1 MPAPRRLAVLR
12 CLDWSAVVAAKNS
25 TTPCAVIHA
34 QRVISRTP
42 AAMRYGV
49 QVGMRRRHAQALCP
63 DIEIVAHQPSRD
75 RNAFDAVVR
84 VVNELVP
91 LIEVS
96 EPGLIVFAAR
106 GPSRYMGGD
115 GPMAS
120 KIVEALETSVAD
132 SHLAALL
139 VGVGVADSRLAAQIA
154 SHASAMASSS
164 ANLFVPYVVEP
175 DKTNEWL
182 APQSVRVLGEFASIN
197 RETISLLERLGLNAL
212 RDVCAL
218 SESILAGRFG
228 ELGVEL
234 HRLSRGD
241 EQYPLAVVPHPPEH
255 LCIEKFDQPVS
266 DQQIIINSVQRMA
279 VAFTEYY
286 SVHGSVCVRIIIS
299 FESEAG
305 KRSERLWYR
314 PQGLTT
320 SAIIENAKWQLE
332 AWLASQL
339 AGDISG
345 DPESHAPESHALESR
360 ALENRA
366 LENHALENHGLV
378 RVQLIADEVRTD
390 TARQLRL
397 WGGSTQTD
405 ETATQAIGRLSELL
419 GSSAVQVAKWQG
431 GRDILDSYELVSAAH
446 AQTIGSA
453 SSGEQIPA
461 QKWRGALPNPSPS
474 VVYSEPIQVQI
485 NDQFGKLLSVS
496 ARHELSASPVSVII
510 GATHYKVNSWAG
522 PWPVEERWWDLARSR
537 RLVRLQLVCEKI
549 APKNTATENTATGR
563 ILIDSASQILAML
576 VILEHG
582 EWTVAA
588 IYN

>member
-1 MPAPRRLAVLR
+1 MPAPKRLAVLR

-42 AAMRYGV
+42 AAVRYGV

-75 RNAFDAVVR
+75 RTAFDAVVR

-115 GPMAS
+115 GPMAL
-120 KIVEALETSVAD
+120 KIVEALKTSVAD
-132 SHLAALL
+132 SRLAALL

-197 RETISLLERLGLNAL
+197 RETISLLERLGLNTL
-212 RDVCAL
+212 HDVCAL
-218 SESILAGRFG
+218 SESVLAGRFG

-255 LCIEKFDQPVS
+255 LCIEKFDEPVS

-286 SVHGSVCVRIIIS
+286 SVHGSVCVRIVIS

-345 DPESHAPESHALESR
+345 DPESHA
-360 ALENRA
+360 LENY
-366 LENHALENHGLV
+366 ALENHGLV

-390 TARQLRL
+390 TAQQLRL

-431 GRDILDSYELVSAAH
+431 GRDVLDSYELVSATH

-453 SSGEQIPA
+453 SSHEQISA

-510 GATHYKVNSWAG
+510 GSTHYKVNSWAG
-522 PWPVEERWWDLARSR
+522 PWPVEERWWDSARSR

-549 APKNTATENTATGR
+549 TA
-563 ILIDSASQILAML
+563 DSALQILAML
-576 VILEHG
+576 AILEHG

-588 IYN
+588 IYS

>member
-1 MPAPRRLAVLR
+1 
-12 CLDWSAVVAAKNS
+12 
-25 TTPCAVIHA
+25 
-34 QRVISRTP
+34 
-42 AAMRYGV
+42 
-49 QVGMRRRHAQALCP
+49 
-63 DIEIVAHQPSRD
+63 
-75 RNAFDAVVR
+75 
-84 VVNELVP
+84 
-91 LIEVS
+91 
-96 EPGLIVFAAR
+96 
-106 GPSRYMGGD
+106 
-115 GPMAS
+115 MAS
-120 KIVEALETSVAD
+120 KIVEALKTSVAD
-132 SHLAALL
+132 SQLTDLL
-139 VGVGVADSRLAAQIA
+139 VGVGVGDSRLAAQIA

-164 ANLFVPYVVEP
+164 ANLFVPYIVEP

-182 APQSVRVLGEFASIN
+182 APQSVRVLAEFANIN
-197 RETISLLERLGLNAL
+197 RETISLLERLGLNTL
-212 RDVCAL
+212 HDVCAL

-286 SVHGSVCVRIIIS
+286 SVHGSVCVRIVIA

-332 AWLASQL
+332 AWLASQ
-339 AGDISG
+339 ISG
-345 DPESHAPESHALESR
+345 NPENHALESHALES
-360 ALENRA
+360 
-366 LENHALENHGLV
+366 HGLV

-431 GRDILDSYELVSAAH
+431 GRDILDSYELVSATH
-446 AQTIGSA
+446 AQTIGTA
-453 SSGEQIPA
+453 SNSEQIPA

-510 GATHYKVNSWAG
+510 GSTHYKVNSWAG

-549 APKNTATENTATGR
+549 TV
-563 ILIDSASQILAML
+563 DSALQILAML
-576 VILEHG
+576 AILEHG

-588 IYN
+588 IYS

>member
-1 MPAPRRLAVLR
+1 MRTPRRLAVLR

-75 RNAFDAVVR
+75 RTAFDAVVR

-120 KIVEALETSVAD
+120 KIVEALKTSVAD
-132 SHLAALL
+132 NRSAALL
-139 VGVGVADSRLAAQIA
+139 VGVGVAGSRLAAQIA

-197 RETISLLERLGLNAL
+197 RETISLLERLGLNTL

-218 SESILAGRFG
+218 SESVLAGRFG

-255 LCIEKFDQPVS
+255 LCIEKFDEPVS

-286 SVHGSVCVRIIIS
+286 SVHGSVCVRIVIS

-339 AGDISG
+339 AADISG
-345 DPESHAPESHALESR
+345 DPESHALENY
-360 ALENRA
+360 ALENY
-366 LENHALENHGLV
+366 GLV

-390 TARQLRL
+390 TAQQLRL

-431 GRDILDSYELVSAAH
+431 GRDVLDSYELVSATH

-453 SSGEQIPA
+453 SSHEQISA

-496 ARHELSASPVSVII
+496 ARHELSASPVVVII

-522 PWPVEERWWDLARSR
+522 PWPVEERWWDSARSR

-549 APKNTATENTATGR
+549 TA
-563 ILIDSASQILAML
+563 DSVPQILAML
-576 VILEHG
+576 AILEHG

-588 IYN
+588 IYS

>member
-75 RNAFDAVVR
+75 RTAFDAVVR

-115 GPMAS
+115 GPMAL
-120 KIVEALETSVAD
+120 KIVEALKTSVAD
-132 SHLAALL
+132 SHLTASLVGLA

-182 APQSVRVLGEFASIN
+182 APQSVRVLSEFANIN
-197 RETISLLERLGLNAL
+197 RETISLLERLGLNTL
-212 RDVCAL
+212 RDVCTL
-218 SESILAGRFG
+218 SESVLAGRFG

-255 LCIEKFDQPVS
+255 LCIEKFDEPVS

-286 SVHGSVCVRIIIS
+286 SVHGSVCVRIVIS

-332 AWLASQL
+332 AWLAS
-339 AGDISG
+339 DISG
-345 DPESHAPESHALESR
+345 DPESHA
-360 ALENRA
+360 LENY
-366 LENHALENHGLV
+366 GLV

-390 TARQLRL
+390 TAQQLRL

-431 GRDILDSYELVSAAH
+431 GRDILDSYELVSATH

-453 SSGEQIPA
+453 SSHEQIPA

-474 VVYSEPIQVQI
+474 VVYSEPVQVQI

-549 APKNTATENTATGR
+549 TV
-563 ILIDSASQILAML
+563 DSVSQILAML

-588 IYN
+588 IYS

>member
-1 MPAPRRLAVLR
+1 MPAPKRLAVLR

-75 RNAFDAVVR
+75 RTAFDAVVR

-120 KIVEALETSVAD
+120 KIVEALKTSVAD
-132 SHLAALL
+132 SRLAALL

-197 RETISLLERLGLNAL
+197 RETISLLERLGLNTL
-212 RDVCAL
+212 HDVCAL
-218 SESILAGRFG
+218 SESVLAGRFG

-255 LCIEKFDQPVS
+255 LCIEKFDEPVS

-286 SVHGSVCVRIIIS
+286 SVHGSVCVRIVIS
-299 FESEAG
+299 LESEAG

-314 PQGLTT
+314 PQGLTI

-345 DPESHAPESHALESR
+345 DPESHA
-360 ALENRA
+360 LENY
-366 LENHALENHGLV
+366 ALENHGLV

-390 TARQLRL
+390 TAQQLRL

-431 GRDILDSYELVSAAH
+431 GRDVLDSYELVSATH

-453 SSGEQIPA
+453 SSHEQISA

-510 GATHYKVNSWAG
+510 GSTHYKVNSWAG
-522 PWPVEERWWDLARSR
+522 PWPVEERWWDSARSR

-549 APKNTATENTATGR
+549 TA
-563 ILIDSASQILAML
+563 DSALQILAML
-576 VILEHG
+576 AILEHG

-588 IYN
+588 IYS

>member
-75 RNAFDAVVR
+75 RTAFDAVVR
-84 VVNELVP
+84 LVNELVP

-120 KIVEALETSVAD
+120 KIVEALKTSVAD
-132 SHLAALL
+132 SRLAALL

-197 RETISLLERLGLNAL
+197 RETISLLERLGLNTL
-212 RDVCAL
+212 HDVCAL
-218 SESILAGRFG
+218 SESVLAGRFG

-255 LCIEKFDQPVS
+255 LCIEKFDEPVS

-286 SVHGSVCVRIIIS
+286 SVHGSVCVRIVIS

-345 DPESHAPESHALESR
+345 DPESHA
-360 ALENRA
+360 LENY
-366 LENHALENHGLV
+366 ALENHGLV

-390 TARQLRL
+390 TAQQLRL

-431 GRDILDSYELVSAAH
+431 GRDVLDSYELVSATH

-453 SSGEQIPA
+453 SSHEQISA

-485 NDQFGKLLSVS
+485 NNQFGKLLSVS

-510 GATHYKVNSWAG
+510 GSTHYKVNSWAG
-522 PWPVEERWWDLARSR
+522 PWPVEERWWDSSRSR

-549 APKNTATENTATGR
+549 TA
-563 ILIDSASQILAML
+563 DSVPQILAML
-576 VILEHG
+576 AILEHG

-588 IYN
+588 IYS

>member
-75 RNAFDAVVR
+75 RTAFDAVVR

-120 KIVEALETSVAD
+120 KIVEALKTSVAD
-132 SHLAALL
+132 SRLAALL

-175 DKTNEWL
+175 DNTNEWL

-197 RETISLLERLGLNAL
+197 RETISLLERLGLNTL

-218 SESILAGRFG
+218 SESVLAGRFG

-255 LCIEKFDQPVS
+255 LCIEKFDEPVS

-286 SVHGSVCVRIIIS
+286 SVHGSVCVRIVIS

-345 DPESHAPESHALESR
+345 DPESHA
-360 ALENRA
+360 LENY
-366 LENHALENHGLV
+366 GLV

-390 TARQLRL
+390 TAQQLRL

-431 GRDILDSYELVSAAH
+431 GRDVLDSYELVSATH

-453 SSGEQIPA
+453 SSHEQISA

-496 ARHELSASPVSVII
+496 ARHELSASPVVVII

-522 PWPVEERWWDLARSR
+522 PWPVEERWWDSARSR

-549 APKNTATENTATGR
+549 TA
-563 ILIDSASQILAML
+563 DSVPQILAML
-576 VILEHG
+576 AILEHG

-588 IYN
+588 IYS

>member
-25 TTPCAVIHA
+25 NTPCAVVHA

-49 QVGMRRRHAQALCP
+49 QLGMRRRHAQALCP

-75 RNAFDAVVR
+75 RTAFDKVVR
-84 VVNELVP
+84 IVNELVP

-120 KIVEALETSVAD
+120 KIVEALKTSVAD
-132 SHLAALL
+132 SRLAASLIG
-139 VGVGVADSRLAAQIA
+139 VGVGDSRLAAQIA
-154 SHASAMASSS
+154 AHASAVASIS
-164 ANLFVPYVVEP
+164 ANLFAPYVVEP
-175 DKTNEWL
+175 DKTSEWL
-182 APQSVRVLGEFASIN
+182 APQSVRVLSEFANIN
-197 RETISLLERLGLNAL
+197 RETISLLERLGLNTL

-218 SESILAGRFG
+218 SESVLAGRFG

-234 HRLSRGD
+234 HRLARGD

-255 LCIEKFDQPVS
+255 LCIEKFDEPVS

-286 SVHGSVCVRIIIS
+286 SVHGSVCVRIIIA

-339 AGDISG
+339 SSQISSDFSG
-345 DPESHAPESHALESR
+345 SHENHALESH
-360 ALENRA
+360 A

-405 ETATQAIGRLSELL
+405 ETATQAISRLSELL

-431 GRDILDSYELVSAAH
+431 GRDLLDSYELVSATH
-446 AQTIGSA
+446 TQTIDSA
-453 SSGEQIPA
+453 SSGDQMTT

-474 VVYSEPIQVQI
+474 VVYAEPIQVQI
-485 NDQFGKLLSVS
+485 NDQFGKLLSVN
-496 ARHELSASPVSVII
+496 ARHELSASPVVVII
-510 GATHYKVNSWAG
+510 GSTHYKVNSWAG

-549 APKNTATENTATGR
+549 TADNV
-563 ILIDSASQILAML
+563 SQILAML
-576 VILEHG
+576 AILEHG
-582 EWTVAA
+582 EWTVSA
-588 IYN
+588 IYS

>member
-12 CLDWSAVVAAKNS
+12 CLDWSAVVAAENS

-75 RNAFDAVVR
+75 RTAFDAVVR

-120 KIVEALETSVAD
+120 KIVEALKTSVAD
-132 SHLAALL
+132 SRLAALL

-197 RETISLLERLGLNAL
+197 RETISLLERLGLNTL
-212 RDVCAL
+212 HDVCAL
-218 SESILAGRFG
+218 SESVLAGRFG

-255 LCIEKFDQPVS
+255 LCIEKFDEPVS

-286 SVHGSVCVRIIIS
+286 SVHGSVCVRIVIS
-299 FESEAG
+299 FESESG

-339 AGDISG
+339 AGYISG
-345 DPESHAPESHALESR
+345 DPESHA
-360 ALENRA
+360 LENY
-366 LENHALENHGLV
+366 GLV

-390 TARQLRL
+390 TAQQLRL

-431 GRDILDSYELVSAAH
+431 GRDVLDSYELVSATH

-453 SSGEQIPA
+453 SSHEQISA

-496 ARHELSASPVSVII
+496 ARHELSASPVVVII

-549 APKNTATENTATGR
+549 TA
-563 ILIDSASQILAML
+563 DSVPQILAML
-576 VILEHG
+576 AILEHG

-588 IYN
+588 IYS

>member
-75 RNAFDAVVR
+75 RTAFDAVVR

-120 KIVEALETSVAD
+120 KIVEALKTSVTD
-132 SHLAALL
+132 SRLAALL
-139 VGVGVADSRLAAQIA
+139 VGVGVGVADSRLAAQIA

-197 RETISLLERLGLNAL
+197 RETISLLERLGLNTL
-212 RDVCAL
+212 HDVCAL
-218 SESILAGRFG
+218 SESVLAGRFG

-255 LCIEKFDQPVS
+255 LCIEKFDEPVS

-286 SVHGSVCVRIIIS
+286 SVHGSVCVRIVIS

-345 DPESHAPESHALESR
+345 DPESHA
-360 ALENRA
+360 LENY
-366 LENHALENHGLV
+366 ALENHGLV

-390 TARQLRL
+390 TAQQLRL

-405 ETATQAIGRLSELL
+405 ETATQAISRLSELL

-431 GRDILDSYELVSAAH
+431 GRDVLDSYELVSATH

-453 SSGEQIPA
+453 SSHEQISA

-496 ARHELSASPVSVII
+496 ARHELSASPVVVII

-522 PWPVEERWWDLARSR
+522 PWPVEERWWDSARSR

-549 APKNTATENTATGR
+549 TA
-563 ILIDSASQILAML
+563 DSVPQILAML
-576 VILEHG
+576 AILEHG

-588 IYN
+588 IYS

>member
-75 RNAFDAVVR
+75 RTAFDAVVR

-115 GPMAS
+115 GLMAL
-120 KIVEALETSVAD
+120 KIVEALKTLVAD
-132 SHLAALL
+132 SQLTDLL
-139 VGVGVADSRLAAQIA
+139 VGVGVGDSRLAAQIA

-182 APQSVRVLGEFASIN
+182 APQSVRVLGEFANIN
-197 RETISLLERLGLNAL
+197 RETISLLERLGLNTL
-212 RDVCAL
+212 HDVCAL

-286 SVHGSVCVRIIIS
+286 SVHGSVCVRIVIA

-332 AWLASQL
+332 AWLASQIS
-339 AGDISG
+339 GDISG
-345 DPESHAPESHALESR
+345 NPENH
-360 ALENRA
+360 A

-405 ETATQAIGRLSELL
+405 ETASQAIGRLSELL

-431 GRDILDSYELVSAAH
+431 GRDILDSYELVSATH
-446 AQTIGSA
+446 VRTIGSA
-453 SSGEQIPA
+453 SSSDQMTT

-474 VVYSEPIQVQI
+474 VVYAEPIQVQI
-485 NDQFGKLLSVS
+485 NDQFGKLLSVN
-496 ARHELSASPVSVII
+496 ARHELSASPVVVVI
-510 GATHYKVNSWAG
+510 GSTHYKVNSWAG

-549 APKNTATENTATGR
+549 TADNV
-563 ILIDSASQILAML
+563 SQILAML
-576 VILEHG
+576 AILEHG

-588 IYN
+588 IYS

>member
-1 MPAPRRLAVLR
+1 MPAPKRLAVLR

-75 RNAFDAVVR
+75 RTAFDAVVR

-115 GPMAS
+115 GPMAL
-120 KIVEALETSVAD
+120 KIVEALKTSVAD
-132 SHLAALL
+132 SHLAASL
-139 VGVGVADSRLAAQIA
+139 VGVAVGVGIADSRLAAQIA
-154 SHASAMASSS
+154 AHASAFASSS
-164 ANLFVPYVVEP
+164 ANLFSPYVVEP

-182 APQSVRVLGEFASIN
+182 APQSVRVLSEFANIN
-197 RETISLLERLGLNAL
+197 RETISLLERLGLNTL

-255 LCIEKFDQPVS
+255 LCIEKFDEPVS

-286 SVHGSVCVRIIIS
+286 SVHGSVCVRIVIS

-332 AWLASQL
+332 AWLAS
-339 AGDISG
+339 DISG
-345 DPESHAPESHALESR
+345 DPESHA
-360 ALENRA
+360 LENY
-366 LENHALENHGLV
+366 GLV

-390 TARQLRL
+390 TAQQLRL

-431 GRDILDSYELVSAAH
+431 GRDILDSYELVSATH

-453 SSGEQIPA
+453 SSHEQIPA

-474 VVYSEPIQVQI
+474 VVYSEPVQVQI

-549 APKNTATENTATGR
+549 TV
-563 ILIDSASQILAML
+563 DSVSQILAML

-588 IYN
+588 IYS

>member
-1 MPAPRRLAVLR
+1 MPAPKRLAVLR

-75 RNAFDAVVR
+75 RTAFDAVVR

-120 KIVEALETSVAD
+120 KIVEALKTSVAD
-132 SHLAALL
+132 SRLAALL

-197 RETISLLERLGLNAL
+197 RETISLLERLGLNTL
-212 RDVCAL
+212 HDVCAL
-218 SESILAGRFG
+218 SESVLAGRFG

-255 LCIEKFDQPVS
+255 LCIEKFDEPVS

-286 SVHGSVCVRIIIS
+286 SVHGSVCVRIVIS
-299 FESEAG
+299 FESESG

-345 DPESHAPESHALESR
+345 DPESHA
-360 ALENRA
+360 LENY
-366 LENHALENHGLV
+366 ALENHGLV

-390 TARQLRL
+390 TAQQLRL

-405 ETATQAIGRLSELL
+405 ETATQAISRLSELL

-431 GRDILDSYELVSAAH
+431 GRDVLDSYELVSATH

-453 SSGEQIPA
+453 SSHEQISA

-510 GATHYKVNSWAG
+510 GSTHYKVNSWAG
-522 PWPVEERWWDLARSR
+522 PWPVEERWWDSARSR

-549 APKNTATENTATGR
+549 TA
-563 ILIDSASQILAML
+563 DSALQILAML
-576 VILEHG
+576 AILEHG

-588 IYN
+588 IYS

>member
-42 AAMRYGV
+42 AALRYGV

-75 RNAFDAVVR
+75 RTAFDAVVR

-115 GPMAS
+115 GPMAL
-120 KIVEALETSVAD
+120 KIVEALKTSVAD
-132 SHLAALL
+132 SRLAALL

-197 RETISLLERLGLNAL
+197 RETISLLERLGLNTL
-212 RDVCAL
+212 HDVCAL
-218 SESILAGRFG
+218 SESVLAGRFG

-255 LCIEKFDQPVS
+255 LCIEKFDEPVS

-286 SVHGSVCVRIIIS
+286 SVHGSVCVRIVIS

-339 AGDISG
+339 ASDISG
-345 DPESHAPESHALESR
+345 DPESHA
-360 ALENRA
+360 
-366 LENHALENHGLV
+366 LENHALENYGLV

-390 TARQLRL
+390 TAQQLRL

-405 ETATQAIGRLSELL
+405 ETATQAISRLSELL

-431 GRDILDSYELVSAAH
+431 GRDVLDSYELVSATH

-453 SSGEQIPA
+453 SSHEQVPA
-461 QKWRGALPNPSPS
+461 HKWRGALPNPSPS

-496 ARHELSASPVSVII
+496 ARHELSASPVVVII

-522 PWPVEERWWDLARSR
+522 PWPVEERWWDSARSR

-549 APKNTATENTATGR
+549 TV
-563 ILIDSASQILAML
+563 DSASQILAML
-576 VILEHG
+576 AILEHG

-588 IYN
+588 IYS

>member
-1 MPAPRRLAVLR
+1 MPAPKRLAVLR

-42 AAMRYGV
+42 AAVRYGV

-75 RNAFDAVVR
+75 RTAFDAVVR

-115 GPMAS
+115 GPMAL
-120 KIVEALETSVAD
+120 KIVEALKTSVAD
-132 SHLAALL
+132 SRLAALL

-197 RETISLLERLGLNAL
+197 RETISLLERLGLNTL
-212 RDVCAL
+212 HDVCAL
-218 SESILAGRFG
+218 SESVLAGRFG

-255 LCIEKFDQPVS
+255 LCIEKFDEPVS

-286 SVHGSVCVRIIIS
+286 SVHGSVCVRIVIS

-345 DPESHAPESHALESR
+345 DPESHALENY
-360 ALENRA
+360 ALENY
-366 LENHALENHGLV
+366 GLV

-390 TARQLRL
+390 TAQQLRL

-405 ETATQAIGRLSELL
+405 ETATQAISRLSELL

-431 GRDILDSYELVSAAH
+431 GRDVLDSYELVSATH

-453 SSGEQIPA
+453 SSHEQISA

-510 GATHYKVNSWAG
+510 GSTHYKVNSWAG
-522 PWPVEERWWDLARSR
+522 PWPVEERWWDSARSR

-549 APKNTATENTATGR
+549 TA
-563 ILIDSASQILAML
+563 DSALQILAML
-576 VILEHG
+576 AILEHG

-588 IYN
+588 IYS

>member
-1 MPAPRRLAVLR
+1 MPAPKRLAVLR

-25 TTPCAVIHA
+25 TTPCAVVHA

-75 RNAFDAVVR
+75 RTTFDTVVR
-84 VVNELVP
+84 SVNELVP
-91 LIEVS
+91 LIEVG

-115 GPMAS
+115 GSMAS
-120 KIVEALETSVAD
+120 KIFEALKTSVAD
-132 SHLAALL
+132 SRLAASLVGL
-139 VGVGVADSRLAAQIA
+139 AVGVGVADSRLAAQIA
-154 SHASAMASSS
+154 AHASAVASRT
-164 ANLFVPYVVEP
+164 ANLFTPYVVEP
-175 DKTNEWL
+175 DKTSEWL
-182 APQSVRVLGEFASIN
+182 APQSVRVLSEFANIN
-197 RETISLLERLGLNAL
+197 RETISLLERLGLNTL
-212 RDVCAL
+212 QDVCAL
-218 SESILAGRFG
+218 SESVLAGRFG

-234 HRLSRGD
+234 HRLARGD

-255 LCIEKFDQPVS
+255 LCIEKFDEPVS

-279 VAFTEYY
+279 GAFTEHY
-286 SVHGSVCVRIIIS
+286 SVHGSVCVRIVIV

-305 KRSERLWYR
+305 NRSERLWYR

-332 AWLASQL
+332 AWLS
-339 AGDISG
+339 SG
-345 DPESHAPESHALESR
+345 HESHVGENRVFESHGLESHG
-360 ALENRA
+360 LES
-366 LENHALENHGLV
+366 HGLV

-431 GRDILDSYELVSAAH
+431 GRDLLDSYELVSATH
-446 AQTIGSA
+446 AQTTDSA
-453 SSGEQIPA
+453 NSGEQRSA
-461 QKWRGALPNPSPS
+461 QNWRGALPNPSPS
-474 VVYSEPIQVQI
+474 VVYAEPIQVQI
-485 NDQFGKLLSVS
+485 NDHLGKLLSVS
-496 ARHELSASPVSVII
+496 ARHELSASPVVVII
-510 GATHYKVNSWAG
+510 GSTHYKVNSWAG
-522 PWPVEERWWDLARSR
+522 PWPVEERWWDSARSR
-537 RLVRLQLVCEKI
+537 RLVRLQLVCE
-549 APKNTATENTATGR
+549 R
-563 ILIDSASQILAML
+563 ITTDSAPQILAML
-576 VILEHG
+576 AILEHG

-588 IYN
+588 LYN

>member
-1 MPAPRRLAVLR
+1 MRTPKRLAVLR

-75 RNAFDAVVR
+75 RTAFDAVVR

-120 KIVEALETSVAD
+120 KIVEALKTSVAD
-132 SHLAALL
+132 SRLAALL

-197 RETISLLERLGLNAL
+197 RETISLLERLGLNTL
-212 RDVCAL
+212 HDVCAL
-218 SESILAGRFG
+218 SESVLAGRFG

-255 LCIEKFDQPVS
+255 LCIEKFDEPVS

-286 SVHGSVCVRIIIS
+286 SVHGSVCVRIVIS
-299 FESEAG
+299 FESESG

-345 DPESHAPESHALESR
+345 DPESHA
-360 ALENRA
+360 LENY
-366 LENHALENHGLV
+366 ALENHGLV

-390 TARQLRL
+390 TAQQLRL

-405 ETATQAIGRLSELL
+405 ETATQAISRLSELL

-431 GRDILDSYELVSAAH
+431 GRDVLDSYELVSATH

-453 SSGEQIPA
+453 SSHEQISA

-510 GATHYKVNSWAG
+510 GSTHYKVNSWAG
-522 PWPVEERWWDLARSR
+522 PWPVEERWWDSARSR

-549 APKNTATENTATGR
+549 TA
-563 ILIDSASQILAML
+563 DSALQILAML
-576 VILEHG
+576 AILEHG

-588 IYN
+588 IYS

>member
-75 RNAFDAVVR
+75 RTAFDAVVR

-120 KIVEALETSVAD
+120 KIVEALKTSVAD
-132 SHLAALL
+132 SRLAALL

-197 RETISLLERLGLNAL
+197 RETISLLERLGLNTL
-212 RDVCAL
+212 HDVCAL
-218 SESILAGRFG
+218 SESVLAGRFG

-255 LCIEKFDQPVS
+255 LCIEKFDEPVS

-286 SVHGSVCVRIIIS
+286 SVHGSVCVRIVIS

-345 DPESHAPESHALESR
+345 DPESHALENY
-360 ALENRA
+360 ALENY
-366 LENHALENHGLV
+366 GLV

-390 TARQLRL
+390 TAQQLRL

-431 GRDILDSYELVSAAH
+431 GRDVLDSYELVSATH

-453 SSGEQIPA
+453 SSHEQISA

-496 ARHELSASPVSVII
+496 ARHELSASPVVVII

-522 PWPVEERWWDLARSR
+522 PWPVEERWWDSARSR

-549 APKNTATENTATGR
+549 TA
-563 ILIDSASQILAML
+563 DSVPQILAML
-576 VILEHG
+576 AILEHG

-588 IYN
+588 IYS

>member
-1 MPAPRRLAVLR
+1 MPERRRLAVLQ

-25 TTPCAVIHA
+25 TTPCAVVHA

-75 RNAFDAVVR
+75 RTAFDKVVR
-84 VVNELVP
+84 IVNELVP

-96 EPGLIVFAAR
+96 EPGLIVFATR

-120 KIVEALETSVAD
+120 KIVEALKTSVAD
-132 SHLAALL
+132 SRLTASLIG
-139 VGVGVADSRLAAQIA
+139 VGVGDSRLAAQIA
-154 SHASAMASSS
+154 AHASAVASNS
-164 ANLFVPYVVEP
+164 ANVFAPYVVEP
-175 DKTNEWL
+175 DKTSEWL
-182 APQSVRVLGEFASIN
+182 APQSVRVLSEFANIN
-197 RETISLLERLGLNAL
+197 RETISLLERLGLNTL
-212 RDVCAL
+212 HDVCTL
-218 SESILAGRFG
+218 SESVLAGRFG

-234 HRLSRGD
+234 HRLARGD

-255 LCIEKFDQPVS
+255 LCIEKFDEPVS

-279 VAFTEYY
+279 SAFTEYY
-286 SVHGSVCVRIIIS
+286 SVHGSVCVRIIIV

-332 AWLASQL
+332 AWLASYL
-339 AGDISG
+339 ASDFSG
-345 DPESHAPESHALESR
+345 SHESHALESC
-360 ALENRA
+360 
-366 LENHALENHGLV
+366 GLV

-431 GRDILDSYELVSAAH
+431 GRDVLDSYELVSATH

-453 SSGEQIPA
+453 SNHEQIPA

-496 ARHELSASPVSVII
+496 ARHELSASPVVVII

-522 PWPVEERWWDLARSR
+522 PWPVEERWWDSARSR

-549 APKNTATENTATGR
+549 TA
-563 ILIDSASQILAML
+563 DSALQILAML
-576 VILEHG
+576 AILEHG

-588 IYN
+588 IYS

>member
-42 AAMRYGV
+42 AALRYGV

-75 RNAFDAVVR
+75 RTAFDAVVR

-115 GPMAS
+115 GPMAL
-120 KIVEALETSVAD
+120 KIVEALKTSVAD
-132 SHLAALL
+132 SRLTALL

-218 SESILAGRFG
+218 SESVLAGRFG

-255 LCIEKFDQPVS
+255 LCIEKFDEPVS

-286 SVHGSVCVRIIIS
+286 SVHGSVCVRIVIS

-339 AGDISG
+339 ASDISG
-345 DPESHAPESHALESR
+345 DPESHA
-360 ALENRA
+360 
-366 LENHALENHGLV
+366 LENHALENYGLV

-390 TARQLRL
+390 TAQQLRL

-405 ETATQAIGRLSELL
+405 ETATQAISRLSELL

-431 GRDILDSYELVSAAH
+431 GRDVLDSYELVSATH

-453 SSGEQIPA
+453 SSHEQVPA
-461 QKWRGALPNPSPS
+461 HKWRGALPNPSPS

-496 ARHELSASPVSVII
+496 ARHELSASPVVVII

-522 PWPVEERWWDLARSR
+522 PWPVEERWWDSARSR

-549 APKNTATENTATGR
+549 TV
-563 ILIDSASQILAML
+563 DSASQILAML
-576 VILEHG
+576 AILEHG

-588 IYN
+588 IYS

>member
-1 MPAPRRLAVLR
+1 MPAPKRLAVLR

-42 AAMRYGV
+42 AAVRYGV

-75 RNAFDAVVR
+75 RTAFDAVVR

-120 KIVEALETSVAD
+120 KIVEALKTSVAD
-132 SHLAALL
+132 SRLAALL

-197 RETISLLERLGLNAL
+197 RETISLLERLGLNTL
-212 RDVCAL
+212 HDVCAL
-218 SESILAGRFG
+218 SESVLAGRFG

-255 LCIEKFDQPVS
+255 LCIEKFDEPVS

-286 SVHGSVCVRIIIS
+286 SVHGSVCVRIVIS

-339 AGDISG
+339 AADISG
-345 DPESHAPESHALESR
+345 DPESHALENY
-360 ALENRA
+360 ALENY
-366 LENHALENHGLV
+366 GLV

-390 TARQLRL
+390 TAQQLRL

-431 GRDILDSYELVSAAH
+431 GRDVLDSYELVSATH

-453 SSGEQIPA
+453 SSHEQISA

-510 GATHYKVNSWAG
+510 GSTHYKVNSWAG
-522 PWPVEERWWDLARSR
+522 PWPVEERWWDSARSR

-549 APKNTATENTATGR
+549 TA
-563 ILIDSASQILAML
+563 DSVPQILAML
-576 VILEHG
+576 AILEHG

-588 IYN
+588 IYS

>member
-75 RNAFDAVVR
+75 RTAFDAVVR

-115 GPMAS
+115 GPMAL
-120 KIVEALETSVAD
+120 KIVEALKTSVAD
-132 SHLAALL
+132 SHLTASLVGLA

-182 APQSVRVLGEFASIN
+182 APQSVRVLSEFANIN
-197 RETISLLERLGLNAL
+197 RETISLLERLGLNTL
-212 RDVCAL
+212 RDVCTL
-218 SESILAGRFG
+218 SESVLAGRFG

-255 LCIEKFDQPVS
+255 LCIEKFDEPVS

-286 SVHGSVCVRIIIS
+286 SVHGSVCVRIVIS

-332 AWLASQL
+332 AWLAS
-339 AGDISG
+339 DISG
-345 DPESHAPESHALESR
+345 DPESHA
-360 ALENRA
+360 LENY
-366 LENHALENHGLV
+366 GLV

-390 TARQLRL
+390 TAQQLRL

-431 GRDILDSYELVSAAH
+431 GRDILDSYELVSATH

-453 SSGEQIPA
+453 NSHEQIPA
-461 QKWRGALPNPSPS
+461 QKWRGALPNPAPS
-474 VVYSEPIQVQI
+474 VVYSEPVQVQI

-549 APKNTATENTATGR
+549 TV
-563 ILIDSASQILAML
+563 DSVSQILAML

-588 IYN
+588 IYS

>member
-1 MPAPRRLAVLR
+1 MPVPRRLAVLQ
-12 CLDWSAVVAAKNS
+12 CLDWSAVVAAKNA
-25 TTPCAVIHA
+25 TTPCAVVHA

-75 RNAFDAVVR
+75 RTAFDKVVR
-84 VVNELVP
+84 IVNELVP

-115 GPMAS
+115 GPMAL
-120 KIVEALETSVAD
+120 KIVEALRTSVAD
-132 SHLAALL
+132 GRLATSLIG
-139 VGVGVADSRLAAQIA
+139 VGVGDSRLAAQIA
-154 SHASAMASSS
+154 AHASAVAISST
-164 ANLFVPYVVEP
+164 NLFVPYVVEP
-175 DKTNEWL
+175 DKTSEWL
-182 APQSVRVLGEFASIN
+182 APQSVRVLSEFANIN
-197 RETISLLERLGLNAL
+197 RETISLLERLGLNTL
-212 RDVCAL
+212 HDVRAL
-218 SESILAGRFG
+218 SESVLAGRFG

-234 HRLSRGD
+234 HRLARGD

-255 LCIEKFDQPVS
+255 LCIEKFDEPVS

-286 SVHGSVCVRIIIS
+286 SVHGSVCVRIVIA
-299 FESEAG
+299 FESESG

-332 AWLASQL
+332 AWLSENL
-339 AGDISG
+339 TSDFSG
-345 DPESHAPESHALESR
+345 SHENHSLENCALESY
-360 ALENRA
+360 
-366 LENHALENHGLV
+366 GLV

-431 GRDILDSYELVSAAH
+431 GRYLLDSYELVSATH
-446 AQTIGSA
+446 TQTIDSA
-453 SSGEQIPA
+453 SNSDQVA
-461 QKWRGALPNPSPS
+461 TQKWRGALPNPSPS
-474 VVYSEPIQVQI
+474 VVYAEPIQVQI
-485 NDQFGKLLSVS
+485 NDQFGKLLSVN
-496 ARHELSASPVSVII
+496 ARHELSASPVVVII
-510 GATHYKVNSWAG
+510 GSTHYKVNSWAG

-549 APKNTATENTATGR
+549 TA
-563 ILIDSASQILAML
+563 DDVSQILAML
-576 VILEHG
+576 AILEHG
-582 EWTVAA
+582 EWTVSA

>member
-1 MPAPRRLAVLR
+1 MPAPKRLAVLR

-42 AAMRYGV
+42 AAVRYGV

-75 RNAFDAVVR
+75 RTAFDAVVR

-115 GPMAS
+115 GPMAL
-120 KIVEALETSVAD
+120 KIVEALKTSVAD
-132 SHLAALL
+132 SRLAALL

-197 RETISLLERLGLNAL
+197 RETISLLERLGLNTL
-212 RDVCAL
+212 HDVCAL
-218 SESILAGRFG
+218 SESVLAGRFG

-255 LCIEKFDQPVS
+255 LCIEKFDEPVS

-286 SVHGSVCVRIIIS
+286 SVHGSVCVRIVIS

-339 AGDISG
+339 AADISG
-345 DPESHAPESHALESR
+345 DPESHALENY
-360 ALENRA
+360 ALENY
-366 LENHALENHGLV
+366 GLV

-390 TARQLRL
+390 TAQQLRL

-431 GRDILDSYELVSAAH
+431 GRDVLDSYELVSATH

-453 SSGEQIPA
+453 SSHEQISA

-496 ARHELSASPVSVII
+496 ARHELSASPVVVII

-522 PWPVEERWWDLARSR
+522 PWPVEERWWDSARSR

-549 APKNTATENTATGR
+549 TA
-563 ILIDSASQILAML
+563 DSALQILAML
-576 VILEHG
+576 AILEHG

-588 IYN
+588 IYS

>member
-75 RNAFDAVVR
+75 RTAFDAVVR

-120 KIVEALETSVAD
+120 KIVEALKTSVAD
-132 SHLAALL
+132 SRLAALL

-197 RETISLLERLGLNAL
+197 RETISLLERLGLNTL

-218 SESILAGRFG
+218 SESVLAGRFG

-255 LCIEKFDQPVS
+255 LCIEKFDEPVS

-286 SVHGSVCVRIIIS
+286 SVHGSVCVRIVIS
-299 FESEAG
+299 FESESG

-345 DPESHAPESHALESR
+345 DPESHALENY
-360 ALENRA
+360 ALENY
-366 LENHALENHGLV
+366 ALENHGLV

-390 TARQLRL
+390 TAQQLRL

-431 GRDILDSYELVSAAH
+431 GRDVLDSYELVSATH

-453 SSGEQIPA
+453 SNHEQIPA

-496 ARHELSASPVSVII
+496 ARHELSASPVVVII
-510 GATHYKVNSWAG
+510 GTTHYKVNSWAG
-522 PWPVEERWWDLARSR
+522 PWPVEERWWDSARSR

-549 APKNTATENTATGR
+549 TA
-563 ILIDSASQILAML
+563 DSASQILAML
-576 VILEHG
+576 AILEHG

-588 IYN
+588 IYS

>member
-1 MPAPRRLAVLR
+1 MRTPRRLAVLR

-75 RNAFDAVVR
+75 RTAFDAVVR

-115 GPMAS
+115 GPMAL
-120 KIVEALETSVAD
+120 KIVEALKTSVAD
-132 SHLAALL
+132 SRLAALL

-197 RETISLLERLGLNAL
+197 RETISLLERLGLNTL
-212 RDVCAL
+212 HDVCAL
-218 SESILAGRFG
+218 SESVLAGRFG

-255 LCIEKFDQPVS
+255 LCIEKFDEPVS

-286 SVHGSVCVRIIIS
+286 SVHGSVCVRIVIS

-345 DPESHAPESHALESR
+345 DPESHA
-360 ALENRA
+360 LENY
-366 LENHALENHGLV
+366 ALENHGLV

-390 TARQLRL
+390 TAQQLRL

-431 GRDILDSYELVSAAH
+431 GRDVLDSYELVSATH

-453 SSGEQIPA
+453 SSHEQISA

-510 GATHYKVNSWAG
+510 GSTHYKVNSWAG
-522 PWPVEERWWDLARSR
+522 PWPVEERWWDSARSR

-549 APKNTATENTATGR
+549 TA
-563 ILIDSASQILAML
+563 DSVPQILAML
-576 VILEHG
+576 AILEHG

-588 IYN
+588 IYS

>member
-42 AAMRYGV
+42 AAVRYGV

-75 RNAFDAVVR
+75 RTAFDAVVR
-84 VVNELVP
+84 LVNELVP

-120 KIVEALETSVAD
+120 KIVEALKTSVAD
-132 SHLAALL
+132 SRLAALL

-197 RETISLLERLGLNAL
+197 RETISLLERLGLNTL
-212 RDVCAL
+212 HDVCAL
-218 SESILAGRFG
+218 SESVLAGRFG

-255 LCIEKFDQPVS
+255 LCIEKFDEPVS

-286 SVHGSVCVRIIIS
+286 SVHGSVCVRIVIS

-345 DPESHAPESHALESR
+345 DPESHALENY
-360 ALENRA
+360 ALENY
-366 LENHALENHGLV
+366 GLV

-390 TARQLRL
+390 TAQQLRL

-431 GRDILDSYELVSAAH
+431 GRDVLDSYELVSATH

-453 SSGEQIPA
+453 SSHEQISA

-496 ARHELSASPVSVII
+496 ARHELSASPVVVII

-522 PWPVEERWWDLARSR
+522 PWPVEERWWDSARSR

-549 APKNTATENTATGR
+549 TA
-563 ILIDSASQILAML
+563 DSVPQILAML
-576 VILEHG
+576 AILEHG

-588 IYN
+588 IYS

>member
-1 MPAPRRLAVLR
+1 MPAPRRLAVVR

-75 RNAFDAVVR
+75 RTAFDAVVR
-84 VVNELVP
+84 LVNELVP

-120 KIVEALETSVAD
+120 KIVEALKTSVAD
-132 SHLAALL
+132 SRLAALL

-197 RETISLLERLGLNAL
+197 RETISLLERLGLNTL
-212 RDVCAL
+212 HDVCAL
-218 SESILAGRFG
+218 SESVLAGRFG

-255 LCIEKFDQPVS
+255 LCIEKFDEPVS

-286 SVHGSVCVRIIIS
+286 SVHGSVCVRIVIS

-345 DPESHAPESHALESR
+345 DPESHALENY
-360 ALENRA
+360 ALENY
-366 LENHALENHGLV
+366 GLV

-390 TARQLRL
+390 TAQQLRL

-431 GRDILDSYELVSAAH
+431 GRDVLDSYELVSATH

-453 SSGEQIPA
+453 SSHEQISA

-496 ARHELSASPVSVII
+496 ARHELSASPVVVII

-522 PWPVEERWWDLARSR
+522 PWPVEERWWDSSRSR

-549 APKNTATENTATGR
+549 TA
-563 ILIDSASQILAML
+563 DSVPQILAML
-576 VILEHG
+576 AILEHG

-588 IYN
+588 IYS

>member
-1 MPAPRRLAVLR
+1 MPASRRLAVLR

-75 RNAFDAVVR
+75 RTAFDAVVR

-120 KIVEALETSVAD
+120 KIVEALKTSVAD
-132 SHLAALL
+132 SRLAALL
-139 VGVGVADSRLAAQIA
+139 VGVGVGVADSRLAAQIA

-197 RETISLLERLGLNAL
+197 RETISLLERLGLNTL
-212 RDVCAL
+212 HDVCAL
-218 SESILAGRFG
+218 SESVLAGRFG

-255 LCIEKFDQPVS
+255 LCIEKFDEPVS

-286 SVHGSVCVRIIIS
+286 SVHGSVCVRIVIS

-320 SAIIENAKWQLE
+320 SAIIESAKWQLE

-345 DPESHAPESHALESR
+345 DPESHALENY
-360 ALENRA
+360 ALENY
-366 LENHALENHGLV
+366 ALENHGLV

-390 TARQLRL
+390 TAQQLRL

-431 GRDILDSYELVSAAH
+431 GRDVLDSYELVSATH

-453 SSGEQIPA
+453 SSHEQISA

-496 ARHELSASPVSVII
+496 ARHELSASPVVVII

-522 PWPVEERWWDLARSR
+522 PWPVEERWWDSARSR

-549 APKNTATENTATGR
+549 TA
-563 ILIDSASQILAML
+563 DSVPQILAML
-576 VILEHG
+576 AILEHG

-588 IYN
+588 IYS